1 MNIQHRVI
9 FFHTQSTSARTR
21 FLYFNERDSVFGFSS
36 LPALSV
42 LIDEQDNSHRQEIA
56 IKQRLDEVSAYIQSN
71 IDDSLTRI
79 QINPEFIYLIDAPQ
93 QLIVVSLVRFIDI
106 DPPFEIAKKINTD
119 FREITFLRSV
129 PQVELALLQKVYQAI
144 MG

>member
-1 MNIQHRVI
+1 M
-9 FFHTQSTSARTR
+9 
-21 FLYFNERDSVFGFSS
+21 FGFSS